1 MCWYNNHDIGCKL
14 RGDNRLDFGN
24 NTTSMKEEST
34 IITGKHI
41 NANPI
46 CQKRIKTIFILPISI
61 VKMGKN
67 LQTAGH
73 KGDRLAARDLVKTR
87 P

>member
-1 MCWYNNHDIGCKL
+1 
-14 RGDNRLDFGN
+14 
-24 NTTSMKEEST
+24 MKEEST

-46 CQKRIKTIFILPISI
+46 CQKRIILPISI